1 MGTTFEGN
9 STILIN
15 VNNITSSSQSLD
27 INNYNSSGSAL
38 SAITATGHLA
48 AEWGQGVTFQTYSS
62 LGDATTLIHVNDI
75 TSMGNG
81 IYSLTELAGVQ

>member
-1 MGTTFEGN
+1 
-9 STILIN
+9 
-15 VNNITSSSQSLD
+15 SLD

-81 IYSLTELAGVQ
+81 IYSLTEASRGTVTTDVTVTGQINV